1 MSTTTTASIPCPECG
16 EAHVCK
22 PRGIDPESLTEW
34 TLCEIE
40 SGSYGTFYYEV
51 RLGHYR
57 IGSADVDR
65 RVPASWRIVRTI
77 PTGDNVVELKPTE
90 VVVSIEGLR
99 KDVLRRLAQSDES
112 EPYADSYAYRT
123 LTRVAQAA
131 QAAGLLDEEA

>member
-16 EAHVCK
+16 EAHACK
-22 PRGIDPESLTEW
+22 PKGIDPESLEDW

-40 SGSYGTFYYEV
+40 EGSYGAVYYEV

-57 IGSADVDR
+57 IGSADGAR

-90 VVVSIEGLR
+90 VVVSIEGLD
-99 KDVLRRLAQSDES
+99 KNILRASLKRPSD
-112 EPYADSYAYRT
+112 RGVGR
-123 LTRVAQAA
+123 RVADAA